1 MSAQPDSSHAAPLA
15 GAVVFAVDDDE
26 NDRVILRG
34 IIESAA
40 PCTCRAFQSGAELLD
55 ALIDVLRGAPAPLV
69 CFVDVK
75 MGGMSG
81 LDVLRWIRAQRGLDC
96 IAVVMLSSSEDPQYL
111 AEAQQ
116 FGAQCY
122 AAKFPSAAYV
132 REILAA
138 ARRYCAEAGCHSAF
152 PLPCNLLVAAHQPAA
167 R

>member
-1 MSAQPDSSHAAPLA
+1 MSDHPDIPTANLP
-15 GAVVFAVDDDE
+15 GVVVFAVDDDE
-26 NDRVILRG
+26 NDRAILHG

-40 PCTCRAFQSGAELLD
+40 PCTCRTFRSGEELLD

-75 MGGMSG
+75 MGGMNG
-81 LDVLRWIRAQRGLDC
+81 LDVLRWIRAQRGLDGVA
-96 IAVVMLSSSEDPQYL
+96 IVMLSSSDDPQYL

-132 REILAA
+132 REILSA
-138 ARRYCAEAGCHSAF
+138 ARRFCAEAGCHSAF
-152 PLPCNLLVAAHQPAA
+152 PLPCNLLVAAHEHAE